1 VAGGRGSLFFFTHFS
16 DLALLEFAFALVF
29 VLRLIPGTLMEILTP
44 ECWPL
49 WFICVAMI
57 ASAVIDWWMF
67 KVPNWLTFPV
77 IISGWIFGLIHTFGG
92 HIVAGDGVG
101 GIGSSLAGTAVGSV
115 LLLVYIIGG
124 MGAGDVK
131 MTMGFGSW
139 MGAFFGMGA
148 WEHIL
153 LALCVGILV
162 GGIIG
167 VGMIALRGQ
176 YRQNA
181 QHMQVI
187 IMDLFTAGSLGKMS
201 ARAKERRPRWHRLP
215 YGVPLCI
222 GFVGYLCV
230 AHPLEKPAASDQPPA
245 QSSMHLAKPP
255 SPLAATSPGETSHL
269 GTERREGAEPLLGP
283 HKTQS

>member
-1 VAGGRGSLFFFTHFS
+1 
-16 DLALLEFAFALVF
+16 
-29 VLRLIPGTLMEILTP
+29 MEILAP

-49 WFICVAMI
+49 WFICIAMI

-92 HIVAGDGVG
+92 HLVASDGVG
-101 GIGSSLAGTAVGSV
+101 GIVDSLAGTAWGF
-115 LLLVYIIGG
+115 LLLLPIYAIGG

-139 MGAFFGMGA
+139 VGAFFGIAAGWWHIMIAFFVGA
-148 WEHIL
+148 I
-153 LALCVGILV
+153 A

-167 VGMIALRGQ
+167 LGMMAFRRQ
-176 YRQNA
+176 YRQNL

-187 IMDLFTAGSLGKMS
+187 MMDLFTAGSLGKMS

-222 GFVGYLCV
+222 GFVGYLWV
-230 AHPLEKPAASDQPPA
+230 AHPLEKPVTPEQPPA
-245 QSSMHLAKPP
+245 QSSLHLAQPP
-255 SPLAATSPGETSHL
+255 GSVTMTAPSETSQL
-269 GTERREGAEPLLGP
+269 GSERREVAEPGLGP